1 MRGSTTKSN
10 PRNFVMSA
18 GGFSAAGAGAST
30 LGVSV
35 TLGASTTD
43 VVFNTALDTALGA
56 VAFLA
61 VAVDLR
67 VRRRVEVVVKC

>member
-1 MRGSTTKSN
+1 
-10 PRNFVMSA
+10 MSA

-61 VAVDLR
+61 VAVTCVYGDELR
-67 VRRRVEVVVKC
+67 LWSSVELANVILL